1 MSRQKRFYRDI
12 PQTVRRS
19 GDLPNFRRAVRTPP
33 SRWGNHVTTDRSDQ

>member
-1 MSRQKRFYRDI
+1 MSRQKRLYRDI
-12 PQTVRRS
+12 PQTLRCS